1 MGKKVSECCDQWADL
16 QTMALADR
24 MDIDAFKPVLNNCS
38 SLDDYELKI
47 RNDIENNIESCRAEI
62 GTLDPNNTL
71 QLMALAAL
79 ECIDINKLI
88 NVIMSF
94 YAPQLRICKIE
105 SRVNNLYKKFVESK
119 QINERETTEPHEG
132 EYAAFD
138 IEMNFDKDD
147 LDVDSSVD
155 YKNKKDAWILRL
167 IYNDASQEN
176 ISLVKPDE
184 NVPEY
189 TMKSDKD
196 KLNVSFKDS
205 TAGDTSLEVP
215 QSVIDHIAKHIA
227 NAEENNAAELK
238 DNDRDLAQEIAFDIK
253 KEFPNYDM
261 DVIEGDYGEKN
272 WNIQIVYKDG
282 SQDTFNILKVGRGNY
297 LMKSKDGFIAK
308 FTLDE
313 LRDFPA
319 KLAEH
324 IKGHAKASMRK

>member
-1 MGKKVSECCDQWADL
+1 MTKKLSECCDQWSDL
-16 QTMALADR
+16 QTLALADK
-24 MDIDAFKPVLNNCS
+24 MDVDAFRPLFNNCS
-38 SLDDYELKI
+38 SLDELKLKLKNCI
-47 RNDIENNIESCRAEI
+47 NDQISGYKDHFCE
-62 GTLDPNNTL
+62 LDLNDNS
-71 QLMALAAL
+71 QLYILAAL
-79 ECIDINKLI
+79 DNINIDQLVKAIMRYFALESCLVRLEGRVNKLYHLI
-88 NVIMSF
+88 
-94 YAPQLRICKIE
+94 
-105 SRVNNLYKKFVESK
+105 VEKHSISEK
-119 QINERETTEPHEG
+119 STTEPHEG
-132 EYAAFD
+132 ELAAFD
-138 IEMNFDKDD
+138 ISTNFSKDE
-147 LDVDSSVD
+147 LDVDSEVD
-155 YKNKKDAWILRL
+155 FKNKKDAWILRL
-167 IYNDASQEN
+167 VYNDGNKEN

-196 KLNVSFKDS
+196 KLNVFFKDS
-205 TAGDTSLEVP
+205 TDGDTSLEVP

-313 LRDFPA
+313 LRDFPK
-319 KLAEH
+319 KLADH
-324 IKGHAKASMRK
+324 ISKHADKVEKK